1 MQEYEQETELKSYK
15 GELGMSTENNHTSYL
30 TKQLE
35 AIITRKER
43 NMTFTFQKEKVKL
56 DNPAEISFLTEL
68 NPTIEKDIVM
78 KDDELTI
85 QYKLPNTYSFLLSQL
100 KRLDEKERFVLAY
113 KIVQSVK
120 SHNLSRIHLVVCP
133 DNIVVDQGLHPYFLH
148 YGVKE
153 SLPPYEQNEEK
164 LLQEV
169 KATVA
174 SAVDTTHTFD
184 QYVQF
189 SQTLK
194 LSSLVKKIMD
204 AKEYQDL
211 LDIIDGEIQRVNNEK
226 SLKMT
231 VNKKTWKLNR
241 YVLIG
246 VILLFIP
253 AIIYSLYSLFS
264 LQPKQASFIQAQE
277 MFLLNN
283 FSEVV
288 TELQPYSIEEM
299 PKVTQYQ
306 LSLSYIVNES
316 LTEDQKET
324 VRNTI
329 TLQTDPQYYEYWIQI
344 GRGKAEDA
352 LDIARFLEDRDLIL
366 FGLLKHK
373 EQLKSDDSLDR
384 EEREQAL
391 ADIENEIK
399 EYQQE
404 AEESELADE
413 EQDQPVSN
421 SVEEET
427 QSSETEGETTE
438 QNTKQQ
444 TQTKQESTQEQ
455 TKTE

>member
-1 MQEYEQETELKSYK
+1 
-15 GELGMSTENNHTSYL
+15 MSTENNHTSYL

-68 NPTIEKDIVM
+68 NPTIAKDIVM

-85 QYKLPNTYSFLLSQL
+85 KYKLPNTYSFLLSQL

-113 KIVQSVK
+113 KIVQSVM

-133 DNIVVDQGLHPYFLH
+133 ENIVVDQGLHTYFLH

-153 SLPPYEQNEEK
+153 SLPPYEYTEEK
-164 LLQEV
+164 FLQEV

-174 SAVDTTHTFD
+174 SAVDTTYTFD

-194 LSSLVKKIMD
+194 LSSLVKKIME

-211 LDIIDGEIQRVNNEK
+211 LDIIDDEIQRVNHEK

-246 VILLFIP
+246 ITLLFIP
-253 AIIYSLYSLFS
+253 AFMYSLYSLFS

-277 MFLLNN
+277 MFLRNN

-288 TELQPYSIEEM
+288 TELQPYSIGEM

-329 TLQTDPQYYEYWIQI
+329 TLQTDPQYYEYWIRI
-344 GRGKAEDA
+344 GRGEAEDA

-404 AEESELADE
+404 AEEAELADE

-427 QSSETEGETTE
+427 LSSETEQTE
-438 QNTKQQ
+438 QNTKQP

>member
-15 GELGMSTENNHTSYL
+15 GELGMSTENTHTSYL

-120 SHNLSRIHLVVCP
+120 SHKLSRIHLVVCP
-133 DNIVVDQGLHPYFLH
+133 ENIVVDQGLHTYFLH

-153 SLPPYEQNEEK
+153 SLPPYENNEEK

-174 SAVDTTHTFD
+174 SAVDTTYTFD

-194 LSSLVKKIMD
+194 VSSLVKKIME
-204 AKEYQDL
+204 ANEYQDL
-211 LDIIDGEIQRVNNEK
+211 LDIIDGEIQRVNHEK

-246 VILLFIP
+246 IILLFIP
-253 AIIYSLYSLFS
+253 AFIYSLYSLFS
-264 LQPKQASFIQAQE
+264 LQPRQASFIQAQE
-277 MFLLNN
+277 MFLRNN

-329 TLQTDPQYYEYWIQI
+329 TLQTDPQYYEYWIRI
-344 GRGKAEDA
+344 GRGEAEDA

-391 ADIENEIK
+391 ADVENEIK

-404 AEESELADE
+404 AEEAELADE

-427 QSSETEGETTE
+427 LSSETESETTE
-438 QNTKQQ
+438 QNTKQP
-444 TQTKQESTQEQ
+444 TQTKQESTQKQ
-455 TKTE
+455 TQTE

>member
-1 MQEYEQETELKSYK
+1 
-15 GELGMSTENNHTSYL
+15 MSSENNHTSYL
-30 TKQLE
+30 TDQLE
-35 AIITRKER
+35 AIITRKDQI
-43 NMTFTFQKEKVKL
+43 MTFAFQKEKIKL
-56 DNPAEISFLTEL
+56 DDPTEISFLTEL
-68 NPTIEKDIVM
+68 NPTIQKEIVM
-78 KDDELTI
+78 KNDVLTI
-85 QYKLPNTYSFLLSQL
+85 QYKLPNSYSFLLPQL
-100 KRLDEKERFVLAY
+100 KRLDEKERFVLVY
-113 KIVQSVK
+113 KMIQSVT
-120 SHNLSRIHLVVCP
+120 SHRLSRIHLVVCP
-133 DNIVVDQGLHPYFLH
+133 ENIVLDRGLNTYFLH
-148 YGVKE
+148 CGVKE
-153 SLPPYEQNEEK
+153 SLPPYEKNAEK

-174 SAVDTTHTFD
+174 SIVDTTYTFE

-194 LSSLVKKIMD
+194 VSALVKKIM
-204 AKEYQDL
+204 AVKEYKEL
-211 LDIIDGEIQRVNNEK
+211 LNIIDEQIQRVNHEK
-226 SLKMT
+226 SLHMT

-246 VILLFIP
+246 VTLLFIP
-253 AIIYSLYSLFS
+253 AFIYSLYSLFS
-264 LQPKQASFIQAQE
+264 LQPKQESFIQAQE
-277 MFLLNN
+277 MFLKNN

-288 TELQPYSIEEM
+288 TELQPYSIKEM

-329 TLQTDPQYYEYWIQI
+329 TLQTDPLYYEYWIRI
-344 GRGKAEDA
+344 GRGEAEDA

-384 EEREQAL
+384 EERQQAI

-404 AEESELADE
+404 AESDLVDE

-421 SVEEET
+421 TVEEES
-427 QSSETEGETTE
+427 QPSETETETTE
-438 QNTKQQ
+438 QNAQQQ
-444 TQTKQESTQEQ
+444 TRTKQENTEEQ

>member
-1 MQEYEQETELKSYK
+1 
-15 GELGMSTENNHTSYL
+15 MSTENTHTSYL

-120 SHNLSRIHLVVCP
+120 SHKLSRIHLVVCP
-133 DNIVVDQGLHPYFLH
+133 ENIVVDQGLHTYFLH

-153 SLPPYEQNEEK
+153 SLPPYENNEEK

-174 SAVDTTHTFD
+174 SAVDTTYTFD

-194 LSSLVKKIMD
+194 VSSLVKKIME
-204 AKEYQDL
+204 ANEYQDL
-211 LDIIDGEIQRVNNEK
+211 LDIIDGEIQRVNHEK

-246 VILLFIP
+246 IILLFIP
-253 AIIYSLYSLFS
+253 AFIYSLYSLFS
-264 LQPKQASFIQAQE
+264 LQPRQASFIQAQE
-277 MFLLNN
+277 MFLRNN

-329 TLQTDPQYYEYWIQI
+329 TLQTDPQYYEYWIRI
-344 GRGKAEDA
+344 GRGEAEDA

-391 ADIENEIK
+391 ADVENEIK

-404 AEESELADE
+404 AEEAELADE

-427 QSSETEGETTE
+427 LSSETESETTE
-438 QNTKQQ
+438 QNTKQP
-444 TQTKQESTQEQ
+444 TQTKQESTQKQ
-455 TKTE
+455 TQTE